1 MSDRL
6 LDRQVSLLKHLT
18 SGAAIFGVGGTVERA
33 PPGIHRGL
41 LHLEARFSHEKRMAK
56 IRWALSQTFELMG
69 SNREQIIRDFVE
81 TCPPVSISR
90 LENARQFY
98 DFLSTRWTVQ
108 EPEPPCLL
116 DVAACELAYAS
127 VSGGTTQPFEA
138 ARDAAARGVRRRR
151 NVVLVR
157 CRHDVRAIL
166 EGRAGVAEAAER
178 DTPLAISMPPG
189 AAHPIVSALSAQ
201 LFELIEML
209 DDFFDFDE
217 LSELPQVS
225 GLLADLA
232 DRGLL
237 EVRP

>member
-1 MSDRL
+1 MSERL
-6 LDRQVSLLKHLT
+6 LDRQLNLLEHLT
-18 SGAAIFGVGGTVERA
+18 SGTAIFGAGGPVDRA
-33 PPGIHRGL
+33 PPGIHPGL

-56 IRWALSQTFELMG
+56 IKWVLSRTFELMG
-69 SNREQIIRDFVE
+69 SQRDQIIRDFVE
-81 TCPPVSISR
+81 SCPPVSISR
-90 LENARQFY
+90 MENARQFH
-98 DFLSTRWTVQ
+98 DFLSTRWTFQ

-127 VSGGTTQPFEA
+127 VRGGSANSAEA
-138 ARDAAARGVRRRR
+138 ARDAAGQGVRRCR
-151 NVVLVR
+151 NVVMVR

-166 EGRAGVAEAAER
+166 EGGDGAADAAER

-189 AAHPIVSALSAQ
+189 AEHATVSELSPE

-232 DRGLL
+232 QRGLL